1 MAKNQEKASAMD
13 GIKKSIGKATDLA
26 ALKLKLGQTKA
37 KRKEAY
43 ARLGELAYTTYR
55 PRTVTVTEDIEN
67 AIAAVV
73 NEITQLTHAI
83 VELELRIKILKA
95 DM

>member
-1 MAKNQEKASAMD
+1 MAKNQEKSSAME

-26 ALKLKLGQTKA
+26 SLSLKLGQTKV
-37 KRKEAY
+37 KRKDAY

-55 PRTVTVTEDIEN
+55 PRTDTVTEDIEN

-73 NEITQLTHAI
+73 SEITQLTHAI

-95 DM
+95 DL